1 MRVVEIVFKEK
12 NVYYVTEDDKIYKHI
27 SEYDKN
33 EIRKNI
39 KDYHIFKENE
49 IDDVLYI
56 FNDKIIKVELTD
68 DDILAEILNGR
79 I

>member
-1 MRVVEIVFKEK
+1 MRVVEIIFKEK

>member
-12 NVYYVTEDDKIYKHI
+12 NVYYVTEDGKIYKHT
-27 SEYDKN
+27 SNYDKN
-33 EIRKNI
+33 EVRKNI

-56 FNDKIIKVELTD
+56 FNDKITRVELTD
-68 DDILAEILNGR
+68 DDIWVEILNG
-79 I
+79 